1 MKITETAK
9 GNIKLVMSREQAKA
23 LHEMLDNMTS
33 DDYSHFTPYSDEI
46 IDIWETFYDNR
57 AILCD

>member
-23 LHEMLDNMTS
+23 LHEMLDNMTG
-33 DDYSHFTPYSDEI
+33 DDYSHFTLGHDEI
-46 IDIWETFYDNR
+46 MDIWETFYDHR
-57 AILCD
+57 AIL